1 MQIFA
6 LKMVAQVRK
15 PGSLVEFF
23 AKVKLKQKAPE
34 QPAQVVPG
42 PAFPGAENLS
52 KIMAQ
57 NVAGTLRNS

>member
-15 PGSLVEFF
+15 SGSLIEFF
-23 AKVKLKQKAPE
+23 GKVKLNQKAPE

-42 PAFPGAENLS
+42 PAFPGAENVS
-52 KIMAQ
+52 EITAQ